1 MNTVMAVERE
11 LGYSPKDV
19 SADNCGYDVES
30 KVSEETA
37 FDEGCLRFIEVKGR
51 TKGSTTVTVTRNE
64 ILTSLNKPEQYILAI
79 VEVDD
84 RKTEVTYLKNAFSVI
99 PDSAATSTNFDIE
112 LLSRN
117 SKVVFSQERG
127 L

>member
-1 MNTVMAVERE
+1 
-11 LGYSPKDV
+11 
-19 SADNCGYDVES
+19 
-30 KVSEETA
+30 
-37 FDEGCLRFIEVKGR
+37 
-51 TKGSTTVTVTRNE
+51 VTRNE
-64 ILTSLNKPEQYILAI
+64 ILTSLNKPEQYILAV

-84 RKTEVTYLKNAFSVI
+84 QKVEVTYLKNAFSVI